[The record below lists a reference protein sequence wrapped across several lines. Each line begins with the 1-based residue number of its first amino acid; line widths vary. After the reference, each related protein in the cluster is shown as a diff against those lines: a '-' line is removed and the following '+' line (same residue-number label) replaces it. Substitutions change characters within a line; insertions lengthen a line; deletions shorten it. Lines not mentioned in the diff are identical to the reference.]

1 MGNTQ
6 KGSVQVNQEVRNPS
20 NDKFKKLVDVVARH
34 LPQGLSINHACI
46 PEDLL
51 VQLARTKKNAELRWA
66 LGDLYRAGYFGRHD
80 VANGYAWTLAVWNCN
95 HVSYDEKFKLAET
108 QQYYEFFMSADEKAE
123 TIRILERILPARER
137 CQYDVGRP
145 FNATWWG
152 WEDDPI
158 PARPGER
165 DFKAHFVQ
173 WLLEGGYSESE
184 ITDVVARCPPSDGPT
199 RMENIQRYADEM
211 IGRRGILATRV
222 VRE

>member
-6 KGSVQVNQEVRNPS
+6 KGSVQVNQEARNPS
-20 NDKFKKLVDVVARH
+20 IDRLEKLVNVLVRH
-34 LPQGLSINHACI
+34 LPQGLSVNRSRIS
-46 PEDLL
+46 EDLL
-51 VQLARTKKNAELRWA
+51 VQLARNKKSLELRWG
-66 LGDLYRAGYFGRHD
+66 LSDLYRAGYFGRHD
-80 VANGYAWTLAVWNCN
+80 VANGYAWTLAVWNCK

-108 QQYYEFFMSADEKAE
+108 QQYYDFFMSADEKAE
-123 TIRILERILPARER
+123 AIRILKRKLPARER
-137 CQYDVGRP
+137 CQYEAGRP

-173 WLLEGGYSESE
+173 WLLDGGYSESE
-184 ITDVVARCPPSDGPT
+184 IADIVARCPPSDGPT

-211 IGRRGILATRV
+211 MDKLGILATRM